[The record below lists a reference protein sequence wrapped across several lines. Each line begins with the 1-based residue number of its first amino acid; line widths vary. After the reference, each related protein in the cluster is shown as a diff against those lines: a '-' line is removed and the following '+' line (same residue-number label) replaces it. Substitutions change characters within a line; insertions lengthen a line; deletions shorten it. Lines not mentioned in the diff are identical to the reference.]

1 MTTMLTTALNRLS
14 FQESYR
20 ILLSAKHLNKIR
32 VIDVRYNVRKPVMIS
47 EMMALKTAVNAILI
61 SARRRLITVMRSI
74 E

>member
-14 FQESYR
+14 FQESHR

-47 EMMALKTAVNAILI
+47 EIMTLKTAVNAILI
-61 SARRRLITVMRSI
+61 SARRRLITVIRSI
-74 E
+74 K

>member
-1 MTTMLTTALNRLS
+1 MTTMLTTALNKLS

-47 EMMALKTAVNAILI
+47 EMMTLKTTVNAILI
-61 SARRRLITVMRSI
+61 SARRRLITVIRSI

>member
-1 MTTMLTTALNRLS
+1 MLTTALNKLS

-47 EMMALKTAVNAILI
+47 EMMTLKTTVNAILI
-61 SARRRLITVMRSI
+61 SARRRLITVIRSI